1 MEGST
6 EEEKSKSPRLT
17 DKKYLDGS
25 KRRKASTA
33 KRKRGKSHFR
43 IENYMKK
50 RGKLWQQ
57 GKKPPSWGRA
67 LDKFCLFVYNFA
79 MSKCLVTGSFDPI
92 TLGHED
98 IIEKAIRAFDEV
110 AVAILINPER
120 TPLFSLDERENMIR
134 AVFEDRVEVFSFTGL
149 TVEAADAMNAPFLV
163 RGIRDEADL
172 AYETEMADFNRAHGV
187 ETVFFLAD
195 SRLRDVSATKAR
207 QALLDGNA
215 ERYMSEGA
223 LALASVY
230 LEEKS

>member
-1 MEGST
+1 M
-6 EEEKSKSPRLT
+6 
-17 DKKYLDGS
+17 
-25 KRRKASTA
+25 
-33 KRKRGKSHFR
+33 
-43 IENYMKK
+43 
-50 RGKLWQQ
+50 
-57 GKKPPSWGRA
+57 
-67 LDKFCLFVYNFA
+67 
-79 MSKCLVTGSFDPI
+79 VTGSFDPI

-120 TPLFSLDERENMIR
+120 TPLFSLDERESMIR
-134 AVFEDRVEVFSFTGL
+134 AVFGDRVEVFSFTGL